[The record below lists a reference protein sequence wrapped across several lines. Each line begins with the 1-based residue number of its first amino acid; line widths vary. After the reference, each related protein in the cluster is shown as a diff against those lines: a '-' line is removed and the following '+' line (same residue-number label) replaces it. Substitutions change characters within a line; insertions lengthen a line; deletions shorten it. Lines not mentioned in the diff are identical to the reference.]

1 MIKDKEYSHVI
12 PISLRTNENTVIQN
26 FIKTDTLNPFIKQ
39 YTTESQ
45 HLLLSNFIKKGFKHN
60 SFICCRGLQYQLGMP
75 VPKLDGEII
84 LRDLLNKKFPQ
95 HVPKEEEMDEKEV
108 DDYEDV

>member
-1 MIKDKEYSHVI
+1 
-12 PISLRTNENTVIQN
+12 
-26 FIKTDTLNPFIKQ
+26 
-39 YTTESQ
+39 
-45 HLLLSNFIKKGFKHN
+45 
-60 SFICCRGLQYQLGMP
+60 MP